1 MQRSLTFAI
10 PTEDP
15 DSEGEFPLAASHKGA
30 LFEVAYSLK
39 IFVKHDSVT
48 EFGEGHCVT
57 LPIRILGPMCALD
70 ESKWD
75 VQLDPLT

>member
-15 DSEGEFPLAASHKGA
+15 DSQGELPLAASYKGA
-30 LFEVAYSLK
+30 IFEVAYSLK
-39 IFVKHDSVT
+39 IFVKHHSVT

-57 LPIRILGPMCALD
+57 LPIRILGPECTLD
-70 ESKWD
+70 ENKLD
-75 VQLDPLT
+75 VQLDPLA